1 MNISR
6 KKTLVASGVIAAALI
21 MAYAESLAARSS
33 ETELPRPSA
42 DTVSAARAQ
51 GIDLGRL
58 TSSAGLHI
66 VPLGDSPFRGPL
78 AEQMRV
84 EIAQQASAGSY
95 VPASGDVPD
104 LRMAAHTLQ
113 PAMSST
119 SLSSKRYRALT
130 DILPHLRYPPI
141 ALDGTVLEGLPMV
154 EATTAGGVSDG
165 RWSGVTRSWE
175 VAGLGFVQLD
185 ESEYRETGGSI
196 TLVKEWLNSDV
207 NGYPATLKT
216 MRSENGATLVSIS
229 WVTDTTDFR
238 LDLQPIHPEAV
249 EANQRTLLD
258 LARSLG
264 GHR

>member
-1 MNISR
+1 MNGVFAEM
-6 KKTLVASGVIAAALI
+6 LGSGVRMVLASMGAG
-21 MAYAESLAARSS
+21 AEGMPLES
-33 ETELPRPSA
+33 
-42 DTVSAARAQ
+42 ARADYLQPAAGMVIGARLQ

-58 TSSAGLHI
+58 RSSPGLHI
-66 VPLGDSPFRGPL
+66 VALDDSPFRGPV
-78 AEQMRV
+78 AERMRAD
-84 EIAQQASAGSY
+84 IAQQASSGSY
-95 VPASGDVPD
+95 APESGEVPNLRRATHAAISSG
-104 LRMAAHTLQ
+104 
-113 PAMSST
+113 

-165 RWSGVTRSWE
+165 RWSGVTRSWD

-207 NGYPATLKT
+207 NGHPATLKT
-216 MRSENGATLVSIS
+216 MRPENGATLVSIS

-238 LDLQPIHPEAV
+238 LDLQPVHAEAV